1 MSTISKTETPTGQE
15 ETAILLEEQAR
26 RIATLQES
34 LKQAGCINPNEAVIL
49 QEIKRVVEERDDLRR
64 RLENAELLI
73 ENLKDENAGW
83 KRDFEMFDKAQ
94 NKASILWREAHPL
107 RDIWPSTGALTEWMV
122 DEIYRLRGLIDNTTA
137 KQPEGDGDWEEVAI
151 KNSSGGVFYVHPCKC
166 GSKNLWYAKKDVL
179 VDDSYEI
186 MCNDCE
192 FHVTSDTRQGV
203 IDEWNRRVTK

>member
-15 ETAILLEEQAR
+15 ETAILLEEYER

-34 LKQAGCINPNEAVIL
+34 LKQAGRIHLNEAVIL
-49 QEIKRVVEERDDLRR
+49 QEIKRVVDERDDFKR
-64 RLENAELLI
+64 RLENAELLL
-73 ENLKDENAGW
+73 ERLK
-83 KRDFEMFDKAQ
+83 
-94 NKASILWREAHPL
+94 
-107 RDIWPSTGALTEWMV
+107 
-122 DEIYRLRGLIDNTTA
+122 DEIYRLIDNITD
-137 KQPEGDGDWEEVAI
+137 KQPEGDGAGEEVAI

-179 VDDSYEI
+179 VDDTYEI
-186 MCNDCE
+186 MCNVCA